1 MSVSMLR
8 TLAFTVAAAL
18 AAAAAHAQ
26 TPGKAAPDFAVTDIA
41 GKPVKLSDFRGK
53 YVVLEWTNPDCPFVR
68 NQYTKRGMQAQ
79 QKRWTGQDVVWVTL
93 NSTNRNHSEYKAP
106 AVMADWMKAQGGV
119 PAVLSVDAE
128 SAVARTYGVKT
139 TPEMYVIDPA
149 GNVIYAGAIDDGR
162 STRHDPL
169 AAHNFVQAAL
179 TQAKGGQAVAQATTA
194 PYGCSLKY

>member
-1 MSVSMLR
+1 MPIPLLR
-8 TLAFTVAAAL
+8 TFTLAVALSAATAL
-18 AAAAAHAQ
+18 AQA
-26 TPGKAAPDFAVTDIA
+26 PGKTAPDFALTDTA
-41 GKPVKLSDFRGK
+41 GKAVKLTDYRGK

-68 NQYTKRGMQAQ
+68 NHYNARSMQAQ
-79 QKRWTGQDVVWVTL
+79 QKRWSGQDVVWVTI
-93 NSTNRNHSEYKAP
+93 NSTNKSHPEFKTP
-106 AVMADWMKAQGGV
+106 AVMANWMKAQGGA
-119 PAVLSVDAE
+119 PAVLSVDGE

-149 GNVIYAGAIDDGR
+149 GKVIYAGAIDDGR

-179 TQAKGGQAVAQATTA
+179 TQVKAGQVVAQASSA

>member
-1 MSVSMLR
+1 MPVPFLR
-8 TLAFTVAAAL
+8 TLTLAAAL
-18 AAAAAHAQ
+18 SAATALAQ
-26 TPGKAAPDFAVTDIA
+26 SPGQAAPDFTLTDTA
-41 GKPVKLSDFRGK
+41 GKAVKLSDLRGK

-68 NQYTKRGMQAQ
+68 NQYDKRGMQAQ
-79 QKRWTGQDVVWVTL
+79 QKRWSGQDVVWVTI
-93 NSTNRNHSEYKAP
+93 NSTNKSHSEFKAP
-106 AVMADWMKAQGGV
+106 AVMASWMKAQGGA
-119 PAVLSVDAE
+119 PAVLSVDGD

-149 GNVIYAGAIDDGR
+149 GKVVYAGAIDDGR

-179 TQAKGGQAVAQATTA
+179 TQVKAGQSVAQASTA